1 MMIWVQFAI
10 TAGVIVL
17 AGVRLAR
24 YGDVLGEKSGLGRSW
39 IGVVLLAATTSL
51 PELFTGFG
59 ATALADLPDIA
70 LGDVL
75 GSCMFNLLI
84 LSLMDAVQ
92 PEPISARAHQGHALS
107 IGFGLLL
114 IGVAG
119 IGLVGDRYMPSVAAI
134 GLYTPVLIVLYF
146 VAMRIIFTHER
157 NRRARETQEVAEEL
171 QYAQVSMRSAV
182 VQYSVAAVAV
192 VVAALWLPRLGAELA
207 RQTGLGEAFVGSLF
221 IAITTS
227 LPEIV
232 VSLAAVR
239 IGALDLGIGNVLGSN
254 LFNLLILGL
263 DDLFYRRAPLMTDA
277 AASHGVTV
285 VAIVMMNAL
294 FLIGLTYKVMTKRF
308 VVTWDTG
315 AIAAVYLVA
324 VVLSYLMS

>member
-1 MMIWVQFAI
+1 MIWVQFAA
-10 TAGVIVL
+10 TALVIVL

-24 YGDVLGEKSGLGRSW
+24 YGDVLGKKAGLSRNW

-59 ATALADLPDIA
+59 ATALAALPDIA

-84 LSLMDAVQ
+84 LSFMDAVQ
-92 PEPISARAHQGHALS
+92 PEPISTRAHQGHALS

-119 IGLVGDRYMPSVAAI
+119 VGLVADHRLPALGWI
-134 GLYTPVLIVLYF
+134 GVYSPVLIALYF
-146 VAMRIIFTHER
+146 VAMRVIFTHEQH
-157 NRRARETQEVAEEL
+157 RRERETEEVAEEL
-171 QYAQVSMRSAV
+171 QYGEITLRRAV
-182 VQYSVAAVAV
+182 GHYSLAAVAV

-239 IGALDLGIGNVLGSN
+239 IGAVDLGIGNVLGSN

-263 DDLFYRRAPLMTDA
+263 DDVFYRQGPLMVDA
-277 AASHGVTV
+277 GASHSISI

-294 FLIGLTYKVMTKRF
+294 FLIGLTYKVITKRF
-308 VVTWDTG
+308 VVAWDTG
-315 AIAAVYLVA
+315 AIAGVYIVA
-324 VVLSYLMS
+324 VALSYVLTR

>member
-1 MMIWVQFAI
+1 
-10 TAGVIVL
+10 
-17 AGVRLAR
+17 
-24 YGDVLGEKSGLGRSW
+24 
-39 IGVVLLAATTSL
+39 
-51 PELFTGFG
+51 
-59 ATALADLPDIA
+59 
-70 LGDVL
+70 
-75 GSCMFNLLI
+75 
-84 LSLMDAVQ
+84 MDAVQ

-119 IGLVGDRYMPSVAAI
+119 AGLVADHRLPAI
-134 GLYTPVLIVLYF
+134 GWIGVYSTVLIVLYF
-146 VAMRIIFTHER
+146 VAMRVIFTHEQQ
-157 NRRARETQEVAEEL
+157 RRLRETQEVAEDL
-171 QYAQVSMRSAV
+171 QYGGITLRSAV
-182 VQYSVAAVAV
+182 VHYSLAAAV
-192 VVAALWLPRLGAELA
+192 VVGAALWLPQLGAELA

-263 DDLFYRRAPLMTDA
+263 DDVFYRQGPLMADA
-277 AASHGVTV
+277 GASHSISI

-294 FLIGLTYKVMTKRF
+294 FLIGLTHKVMTKRF
-308 VVTWDTG
+308 VVAWDTG
-315 AIAAVYLVA
+315 AIAAVYVVA
-324 VVLSYLMS
+324 IGLSYLLTR